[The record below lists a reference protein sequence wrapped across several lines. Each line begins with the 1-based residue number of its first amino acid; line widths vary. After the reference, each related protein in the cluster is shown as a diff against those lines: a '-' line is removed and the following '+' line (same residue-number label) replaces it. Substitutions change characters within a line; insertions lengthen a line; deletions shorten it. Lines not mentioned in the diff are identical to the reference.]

1 MHSVPPPQT
10 LHVFRSPRGWEV
22 HADGD
27 KAPLS
32 RHDLQL
38 DAVTLALT
46 YADIFGPKNF
56 FLEIQDHHLEQDG
69 RLTPQL
75 NRLSHETGLPLVAT
89 NQNSWRTEL

>member
-38 DAVTLALT
+38 DAVTLAL
-46 YADIFGPKNF
+46 
-56 FLEIQDHHLEQDG
+56 L
-69 RLTPQL
+69 
-75 NRLSHETGLPLVAT
+75 LSRKSGAIVVVHDDLGHVEALDTSLRWTA
-89 NQNSWRTEL
+89 